1 MSENKWSYKIKSLSI
16 YYKLV
21 KKGWLYLNLR
31 DDEEITYSQALQL
44 MNYLN
49 IFLVNIQSIRLFDAV
64 NIRKNRLL
72 EQSEFIN
79 FLIAYDIIG
88 ETMKIDILDTLKLD
102 ANDEVTNGVK
112 DFQILLITKMEK
124 IKRERKRV
132 KYWWK

>member
-31 DDEEITYSQALQL
+31 DDEEITNSQALQL

-49 IFLVNIQSIRLFDAV
+49 IFLVNIQAIRLFNAV

-88 ETMKIDILDTLKLD
+88 QTMEIDILKLD
-102 ANDEVTNGVK
+102 ADEATNG
-112 DFQILLITKMEK
+112 M
-124 IKRERKRV
+124 KRF
-132 KYWWK
+132 